1 MRRGGKRLYDVIV
14 IGSGP
19 AGLTAA
25 IYTSRNEFRTLVIAG
40 SSWGG
45 QLMLTT
51 EIENFPGFSEG
62 VMGPELMENM
72 RRQAEKFG
80 AEIIFEDATSVDFKS
95 KPFRVKA
102 GDNTYE
108 ARSVI
113 IATGA
118 SRRWLGLESEQRL
131 RGKGVSVCA
140 TCDGPFFRD
149 KKVVIV
155 GGGDTA
161 LKEALELTKF
171 AKEVKIIHRRNRLRA
186 SRFLQK
192 RAFSNPKIGFIWN
205 AVVQEIIG
213 EERVEGV
220 QLKRT
225 DTGEEFT
232 IECDGVFIAIGSKPN
247 TEIFRNQIELDKDGY
262 IITHDE
268 TKTSVEGVFAAGD
281 VQDRRYRQA
290 VVAAASGCKAALD
303 AERYLEMAN
312 P

>member
-25 IYTSRNEFRTLVIAG
+25 IYTSRNELRTLVIAG
-40 SSWGG
+40 SLWGG

-140 TCDGPFFRD
+140 TCDGPFFKD

-192 RAFSNPKIGFIWN
+192 RAFSNPKIGFVWN

-220 QLKRT
+220 RLKRT

-262 IITHDE
+262 IITRDE

-303 AERYLEMAN
+303 AERYLEMVN